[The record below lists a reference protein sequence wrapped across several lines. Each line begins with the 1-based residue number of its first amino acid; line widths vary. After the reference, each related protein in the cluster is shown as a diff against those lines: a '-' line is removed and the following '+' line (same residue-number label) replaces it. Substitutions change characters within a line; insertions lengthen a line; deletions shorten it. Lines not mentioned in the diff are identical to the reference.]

1 MSSILTL
8 LSVSIFYLV
17 GIYDMWTGLRTLVI
31 DAVATYAIAYF
42 IQGPYMPWIGFI
54 FLMGRM
60 SVNHLIRQL
69 DNAPTA
75 IDITGAQMVNI
86 MKLSAFCWNV
96 FDGRYPD
103 SELTESQK
111 ERAIRQLPNLLDYAG
126 YVLFFPGLLVGP
138 AFDYV
143 DYQSYITTSM
153 FNLPPGTDPSKA
165 PPTRKK
171 RRIPRSGR
179 YAAWKA
185 ATGLA
190 WILVF
195 LQLSNLY
202 FRDYYLT
209 DEFMKYGFFRRIFQ
223 LYMLGVTQRTKYYGV
238 WALSEGACILAGIG
252 YRGVDPVTGKPAWD
266 RLTNVQ
272 PFKIE
277 LAQNVHDYIGYW
289 NINTNHW
296 LRNYVYLRV
305 TPKGK
310 KPGFRASLATFFT
323 SAFWHG
329 FYPGYYLTFM
339 LSSFFQT
346 IAKCK
351 CCKSLLPLLRSKLT
365 SVRKDGRRL
374 LRPLFLEADGKTPT
388 PNKRYYDIFT
398 WFVTQVAFAFAVSP
412 FIILD
417 FASCIKV
424 WGRVYFYA
432 IIGTAACFGFLQ
444 SPGRKWLQEQVK
456 KRTGA
461 EKPGLERVKSVER
474 MPTLGMPDDPERAV
488 DEIVQEVKAEIERR
502 RAEGIQLPDVRELIR
517 QKLEEGREGLT
528 GEKERRTRA
537 NSLVV
542 NTAAEKVVSDEEKKK
557 NL

>member
-1 MSSILTL
+1 
-8 LSVSIFYLV
+8 
-17 GIYDMWTGLRTLVI
+17 MWTGLRTLVI
-31 DAVATYAIAYF
+31 DAVATYAIAYY

-60 SVNHLIRQL
+60 SVNHIIRQL

-75 IDITGAQMVNI
+75 IDITGAQMVNV

-103 SELTESQK
+103 SELTDLQK
-111 ERAIRQLPNLLDYAG
+111 ERAVRRLPNFLDYAG

-195 LQLSNLY
+195 LQMSTLY
-202 FRDYYLT
+202 YREYYLS
-209 DEFMKYGFFRRIFQ
+209 DEFMKYGFFQRIFQ

-252 YRGVDPVTGKPAWD
+252 YRGIDPITGKPAWD

-310 KPGFRASLATFFT
+310 KPGFRASLATFCT

-329 FYPGYYLTFM
+329 FYPGYYLTFI

-351 CCKSLLPLLRSKLT
+351 CYERSLPLLAEQANIGSQRRPPPIATALLRDRWQNTNTKQTLLRHIHLVCNASGLRLRRVAVHHPRFRILHQSLGT
-365 SVRKDGRRL
+365 RL
-374 LRPLFLEADGKTPT
+374 LLRHHRHGCVLRFSAKSGTEM
-388 PNKRYYDIFT
+388 
-398 WFVTQVAFAFAVSP
+398 VAR
-412 FIILD
+412 
-417 FASCIKV
+417 AS
-424 WGRVYFYA
+424 
-432 IIGTAACFGFLQ
+432 
-444 SPGRKWLQEQVK
+444 
-456 KRTGA
+456 
-461 EKPGLERVKSVER
+461 
-474 MPTLGMPDDPERAV
+474 
-488 DEIVQEVKAEIERR
+488 
-502 RAEGIQLPDVRELIR
+502 
-517 QKLEEGREGLT
+517 
-528 GEKERRTRA
+528 
-537 NSLVV
+537 
-542 NTAAEKVVSDEEKKK
+542 
-557 NL
+557 

>member
-1 MSSILTL
+1 
-8 LSVSIFYLV
+8 
-17 GIYDMWTGLRTLVI
+17 MWIGLRTLVI
-31 DAVATYAIAYF
+31 DAAATYAIAYYV
-42 IQGPYMPWIGFI
+42 QGPYMPWIGFI

-60 SVNHLIRQL
+60 SVNHITRQL
-69 DNAPTA
+69 DNNPTA

-103 SELTESQK
+103 SELTDSQK
-111 ERAIRQLPNLLDYAG
+111 ERAIRELPSLLDYAG

-143 DYQSYITTSM
+143 DYQSYITTTM

-190 WILVF
+190 WVLVF
-195 LQLSNLY
+195 LQLSNFY
-202 FRDYYLT
+202 YRDYYLT
-209 DEFMKYGFFRRIFQ
+209 DEYMKFGFFRRVFQ

-252 YRGVDPVTGKPAWD
+252 YRGIDPVTGKPAWD
-266 RLTNVQ
+266 RLSNVQ

-310 KPGFRASLATFFT
+310 KPGFRASLATFVT

-329 FYPGYYLTFM
+329 FYPGYYLTFV
-339 LSSFFQT
+339 LASFFQT

-351 CCKSLLPLLRSKLT
+351 CYKAIVLYFANQSNNCSQRRPPPASALLPARRRQDSDAKQTILRYIHVVCDANGLRFRRVSVHHPRLPIVHQGLGPRLLLRHHRHGCVLW
-365 SVRKDGRRL
+365 L
-374 LRPLFLEADGKTPT
+374 LAESRPGM
-388 PNKRYYDIFT
+388 
-398 WFVTQVAFAFAVSP
+398 
-412 FIILD
+412 
-417 FASCIKV
+417 
-424 WGRVYFYA
+424 
-432 IIGTAACFGFLQ
+432 AAG
-444 SPGRKWLQEQVK
+444 
-456 KRTGA
+456 
-461 EKPGLERVKSVER
+461 
-474 MPTLGMPDDPERAV
+474 
-488 DEIVQEVKAEIERR
+488 
-502 RAEGIQLPDVRELIR
+502 
-517 QKLEEGREGLT
+517 T
-528 GEKERRTRA
+528 GEGEDGCGQARHATGQECRA
-537 NSLVV
+537 DANVGY
-542 NTAAEKVVSDEEKKK
+542 AG
-557 NL
+557 